1 MWHCF
6 RHIIDEEPS
15 FRWLKTPAGQKAF
28 HSHRNHYMC
37 DVHQVQ
43 EEERFEMIG
52 KAWVSN
58 RAERSWAA
66 LVCGLPCSNVH
77 FWIVGTILDN
87 STPLLDSTP
96 LHTVYLYNAH
106 QFLTRRVKSTG
117 PCGLLLFNLHLS
129 FGAQLY
135 SMYSVHCTHA
145 LYCTLYTLLQCI
157 LQEILGNLQTC

>member
-77 FWIVGTILDN
+77 FWIVGTMCNILLAN
-87 STPLLDSTP
+87 STPLWTVHPCTLFTCTLHNNFWAGGWRALAPVVYFCSIYTFP
-96 LHTVYLYNAH
+96 LVRKCTVCTVYI
-106 QFLTRRVKSTG
+106 
-117 PCGLLLFNLHLS
+117 
-129 FGAQLY
+129 
-135 SMYSVHCTHA
+135 VHTHF
-145 LYCTLYTLLQCI
+145 TVQCI
-157 LQEILGNLQTC
+157 PE